1 VQRLTRY
8 PLLISQIERYT
19 EPDVG
24 DAEALHSALR
34 MSESILN
41 KTNEAIR
48 ERETRERLHAI
59 SEDLWVGKAAVS
71 SVHRDSAPGLSD

>member
-1 VQRLTRY
+1 
-8 PLLISQIERYT
+8 
-19 EPDVG
+19 VG

-71 SVHRDSAPGLSD
+71 GLYGDSAPEVPD